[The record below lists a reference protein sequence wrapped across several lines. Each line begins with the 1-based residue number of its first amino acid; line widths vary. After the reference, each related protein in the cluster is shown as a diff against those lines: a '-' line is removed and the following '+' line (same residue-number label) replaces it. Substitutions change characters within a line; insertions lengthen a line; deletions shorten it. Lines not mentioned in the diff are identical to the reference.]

1 MFGILQAGENETWF
15 YPGLAGRNL
24 GAGLAVLTFA
34 FRKDRTATGTLLL
47 CLMCNGF
54 ADTYI
59 CLTSPPPV
67 INTWI
72 HVMNTGIL
80 AVVGSGLLGLW

>member
-1 MFGILQAGENETWF
+1 MF

-24 GAGLAVLTFA
+24 GSGLAVLTFSLGNRR
-34 FRKDRTATGTLLL
+34 FATGVLLL

-59 CLTSPPPV
+59 CLTAPPPV
-67 INTWI
+67 TNLWI
-72 HVMNTGIL
+72 HVMNTIIL
-80 AVVGSGLLGLW
+80 LVVGTGLVGWW